1 MRVERGVVMI
11 QARIHH
17 GRVEVEDPIPAEWEG
32 QRVKIV
38 PLTPDDAMPDLEE
51 RIAALAELGPMEF
64 EAGERESMARD
75 LEQMDRLS
83 REAMQNIMDGSP

>member
-1 MRVERGVVMI
+1 MI

-38 PLTPDDAMPDLEE
+38 PLTPDDVMPDLEE
-51 RIAALAELGPMEF
+51 RLAALAALGPMEL
-64 EAGERESMARD
+64 EASEREAMTRD
-75 LEQMDRLS
+75 LEQMNRLS
-83 REAMQNIMDGSP
+83 REAMQNLADGSL

>member
-1 MRVERGVVMI
+1 MI

-51 RIAALAELGPMEF
+51 RLATLAALGPMEF
-64 EAGERESMARD
+64 DAREREAIARE
-75 LEQMDRLS
+75 LEQMNRLS
-83 REAMQNIMDGSP
+83 REAMQYLADGSP